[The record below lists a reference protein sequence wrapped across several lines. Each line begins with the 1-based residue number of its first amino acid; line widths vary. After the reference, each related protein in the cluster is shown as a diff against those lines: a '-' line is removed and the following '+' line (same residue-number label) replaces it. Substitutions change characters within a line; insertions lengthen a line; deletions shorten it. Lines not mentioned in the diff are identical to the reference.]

1 MKLRRIKETIMEVK
15 REDPNSSLTEYA
27 IRQMVINGEIS
38 HIRRGR
44 KILID
49 LDELKEYLSSSAR
62 NTGIYTKVGNGYL
75 MRKVKN

>member
-1 MKLRRIKETIMEVK
+1 MKARKIKSSLEEIK
-15 REDPNSSLTEYA
+15 AEDPNTCLTEYA

-49 LDELKEYLSSSAR
+49 LDELKEYLSNGAKR
-62 NTGIYTKVGNGYL
+62 KGI
-75 MRKVKN
+75 

>member
-1 MKLRRIKETIMEVK
+1 MKLRKIKETITEVK

-49 LDELKEYLSSSAR
+49 LDELKEYLSSGAR
-62 NTGIYTKVGNGYL
+62 NNGIYAKTENAYI